1 MTTLFHRRSGLSKPC
16 LYLAERRPERSA
28 APLRRRPRVSS
39 STLFDGKNV
48 EMSEVVAEVESWLA
62 ENWDPDLTVAEWW
75 ERLGLSGW
83 AAPTYPVEAYGKGLS
98 RGDAVLVGNAIANHG
113 ALSAPGG
120 LGLLLAGPTIAK
132 HGTPEQIEHYVRDIV
147 TGQRA
152 WCQLFSEPGAGSDL
166 AGLQAKAEKDGEEW
180 IVNGQK
186 VWTSGGHVADLG
198 MLIARTDSNLPKHQG
213 ITYFAI
219 DMDQAGMDV
228 RPLREMTGRALFNEV
243 FLTDA
248 VARDD
253 AMIGGLNN
261 GWAVA
266 NSTLM
271 FERAGLGAGG
281 GSQSTSVATP
291 GSVAGQLDKRAGDF
305 VTAPPKPKSSEPKSS
320 ESKAKPRPAGSA
332 ALGGL
337 AGRLRQ
343 LAEANGT
350 IGNATIRNDLMRLHS
365 MTEIGRINN
374 LRVKGARSM
383 GKTIAGMPNI
393 SKLSMSNLVRL
404 QRDLSLR
411 IVGANGMLHAYEA
424 DQKDAITDATGNPF
438 LGVITELALFAQA
451 PPIYGGTDQVQ
462 RNIIGERVLGLSK
475 EPNNDRVTPFSELPK
490 NA

>member
-1 MTTLFHRRSGLSKPC
+1 
-16 LYLAERRPERSA
+16 
-28 APLRRRPRVSS
+28 
-39 STLFDGKNV
+39 
-48 EMSEVVAEVESWLA
+48 MSDVVAEVKEWLA
-62 ENWDPDLTVAEWW
+62 ENWDADLTVAEWW

-98 RGDAVLVGNAIANHG
+98 RGDAVLVGNEIAAHG

-132 HGTPEQIEHYVRDIV
+132 HGTPEQIETYVRDIV

-166 AGLQAKAEKDGEEW
+166 AGLQAKAEQDGEEW

-219 DMDQAGMDV
+219 DMHQPGVDI

-253 AMIGGLNN
+253 AMIGGKNN
-261 GWAVA
+261 GWGVA

-281 GSQSTSVATP
+281 GSQSTSIATP
-291 GSVAGQLDKRAGDF
+291 GTVGGHLDKRAGDF
-305 VTAPPKPKSSEPKSS
+305 VNVAAAPKANAKKPSDGTSKPKSGPS
-320 ESKAKPRPAGSA
+320 GSA
-332 ALGGL
+332 ALSGL

-374 LRVKGARSM
+374 LRVKGARAM
-383 GKTIAGMPNI
+383 GKDIPGMPNI

-404 QRDLSLR
+404 QRDLSLS

-424 DQKDAITDATGNPF
+424 KDKDAITEATGNPF

-462 RNIIGERVLGLSK
+462 RNIIGERVLGLPK

-490 NA
+490 NT